1 MKTRIIQDR
10 PDPDNSPPARKETP
24 MTVITS
30 WIRNHRLAAFFVLSY
45 LFAWWPWP
53 LYGLGI
59 LPEFMFFAIGPLAA
73 AIVVIAV
80 AEGRAGFRDL
90 GARIIRWRVAW
101 YWYVVALGLP
111 LAVRGVATLV
121 NSGPGGAPDPDWSGL
136 AWSSFAI
143 VFLVRLVNPMDGP
156 LGEEPGWRG
165 FAVPRL
171 QAARSPLSSALIL
184 GVLATG
190 WHLPLVFAGDVGA
203 IGLVSTFSI
212 TIVYV
217 WLFNHTRGSV
227 LLTLLFHSA
236 QGAIVFSDLGFE
248 GVYLSQQEWMECV
261 AWSVVALSLIV
272 LDRQAWRTAPNEAV
286 RPETP
291 ASSAPRP
298 THSAA

>member
-1 MKTRIIQDR
+1 MKTRVIQTE
-10 PDPDNSPPARKETP
+10 PDPDNTPPARKETL

-59 LPEFMFFAIGPLAA
+59 LPEMMFFAIGPLAA
-73 AIVVIAV
+73 ALVVIAV
-80 AEGRAGFRDL
+80 AEGRPGFRDL

-111 LAVRGVATLV
+111 LAVRGVTALI

-136 AWSSFAI
+136 AWSSFAM
-143 VFLVRLVNPMDGP
+143 VFLVRLVNPMDGA

-171 QAARSPLSSALIL
+171 QATRSPLKSALIL
-184 GVLATG
+184 GVLVSG
-190 WHLPLVFAGDVGA
+190 WHLPLVLTGDVGT

-227 LLTLLFHSA
+227 LLTLLFHSV
-236 QGAIVFSDLGFE
+236 QGSIVFKDLGYE
-248 GVYLSQQEWMECV
+248 GAFLAQQEWMECV
-261 AWSVVALSLIV
+261 AWSVVALGLLA
-272 LDRQAWRTAPNEAV
+272 LDRQAWRAAPREAV
-286 RPETP
+286 RAETADSP
-291 ASSAPRP
+291 APQPAP
-298 THSAA
+298 TTV